1 MLDAA
6 FIVLVVAVVFGSILA
21 VPYLR
26 ESAAAPLPVG
36 ALHGLIGIGSLA
48 ILALALR
55 GPPRGIEEGV
65 GSFGLIAAVLLA
77 LAALAGLLQ
86 FALRLRDRRLPSPLV
101 GLHAMLAIGGF
112 VVLLAY
118 VLTA

>member
-1 MLDAA
+1 MLNVA

-21 VPYLR
+21 LPYLR
-26 ESAAAPLPVG
+26 ESAAAPVPVG
-36 ALHGLIGIGSLA
+36 ALHGLIGIGGLA
-48 ILALALR
+48 LLALALR
-55 GPPRGIEEGV
+55 GPPRGVGQGV
-65 GSFGLIAAVLLA
+65 GSFGLIAAILLV

-86 FALRLRDRRLPSPLV
+86 FVLRLRGRRLPSPLI

-112 VVLLAY
+112 VVLLVY

>member
-1 MLDAA
+1 MLNVA
-6 FIVLVVAVVFGSILA
+6 FIVLAVAVVFGSILA
-21 VPYLR
+21 APYLR

-36 ALHGLIGIGSLA
+36 VLHGLIGIGSLVV
-48 ILALALR
+48 LAAALR
-55 GPPRGIEEGV
+55 GPPHGVEEGV

-77 LAALAGLLQ
+77 LAAFAGLVQ

-112 VVLLAY
+112 VVLLVY
-118 VLTA
+118 VLAA